1 MRRKYKYRV
10 DFLLRKLK
18 KRQLFGQCV
27 KRSFS
32 QAWRD
37 TFGNVKEA
45 RDFDALVNAF
55 MLWSQSKS
63 YKICARFLDKYF
75 VNLNACLRRAF
86 LSFCLSRD
94 WAQVFCFSKPKSFH
108 GTDIAGD
115 EQAPTLAW
123 AIFELPLT
131 YPTYSQVQK
140 LDRTARMWASR
151 QIESAYFAVEFF
163 VGT

>member
-1 MRRKYKYRV
+1 MRRKRKYRF

-18 KRQLFGQCV
+18 TRQPFGQCV

-32 QAWRD
+32 QGWGD
-37 TFGNVKEA
+37 TFRDVKEA
-45 RDFDALVNAF
+45 RSSWLSCFGADP
-55 MLWSQSKS
+55 KS
-63 YKICARFLDKYF
+63 HKICARFLDKYF
-75 VNLNACLRRAF
+75 IDLNACLRRAF
-86 LSFCLSRD
+86 LSFGLSRD

>member
-1 MRRKYKYRV
+1 MRSSLPSWTETK
-10 DFLLRKLK
+10 
-18 KRQLFGQCV
+18 
-27 KRSFS
+27 
-32 QAWRD
+32 
-37 TFGNVKEA
+37 
-45 RDFDALVNAF
+45 
-55 MLWSQSKS
+55 SKT

-151 QIESAYFAVEFF
+151 QIESAFFAVVFLSVRSSFEHAISGWICAAVTLSIKVAFGLTF
-163 VGT
+163 NMRVVNL